1 MDDPGKA
8 VACEGTEDECATR
21 LAGAA
26 ERLGG
31 TGAVGHLSARLA
43 GRARR
48 EAVPDRHDRRC
59 DEPVVRAVRAARFD
73 RGEHEAAVELRGE
86 IRAAAGVLYGQ
97 GKHLPN
103 GGETQ

>member
-1 MDDPGKA
+1 MDDA
-8 VACEGTEDECATR
+8 REALACERTESERGPR
-21 LAGAA
+21 LAPAA
-26 ERLGG
+26 EPLWG
-31 TGAVGHLSARLA
+31 TGAVGHQRARLA
-43 GRARR
+43 GGARR

-59 DEPVVRAVRAARFD
+59 DEPVVRAVRATRFD

-103 GGETQ
+103 